1 MSWRA
6 YAPGRSVLT
15 GLRCWLQQLIAVGA
29 GVSPVPLSPPMVR
42 PRGAARQVRRL
53 DAGRCHVVPA
63 TTRQLVTRRVP
74 GMVRTP
80 WTTAVTAPVT
90 VDQNSTQE
98 GCNDLRSGGPG
109 LRGRRQP
116 SRRVNSRRVPRAG
129 TMRHRHRNR
138 GRGARSQAYPRAA
151 AATQHPATPLYRRTA
166 VPAHR
171 RTGEAGPAGSW
182 SDRRQSPGL
191 RRLT

>member
-15 GLRCWLQQLIAVGA
+15 GLRCWLQQLIRRGRWRITRPVVPSDGPAA
-29 GVSPVPLSPPMVR
+29 GSCPAGPAAG
-42 PRGAARQVRRL
+42 RGSMSRCAAR
-53 DAGRCHVVPA
+53 
-63 TTRQLVTRRVP
+63 TRQLVTRRVP

-80 WTTAVTAPVT
+80 WTTAVTALVT
-90 VDQNSTQE
+90 VDQSSAQE
-98 GCNDLRSGGPG
+98 GCNDPRSGGPG

-151 AATQHPATPLYRRTA
+151 AATQQPATPLYRRTA
-166 VPAHR
+166 APAHR
-171 RTGEAGPAGSW
+171 RTGAPAH
-182 SDRRQSPGL
+182 R
-191 RRLT
+191 